1 MFTRILVPTDFSP
14 PSNAALEYARA
25 VATRF
30 GASLHL
36 LHVADDPYRAALAAE
51 VYVPE
56 VEGLRD
62 EIVTNAVTPSEGAA
76 HRRRRRPPSTPR
88 PPPSSARRPGPS
100 STMPA
105 RNDIDLI
112 VMGTHGRG
120 GMAHLL
126 MGSVAER
133 VLRTAPCPVLTV
145 RHARVAATA
154 TAHDEAA
161 MAVPPV
167 LAASST
173 ADRECSAIRAWRR
186 ARTSRCG
193 TAPDR
198 G

>member
-14 PSNAALEYARA
+14 PSNAALDYARA

-36 LHVADDPYRAALAAE
+36 LYVADDPYRAALAAE

-62 EIVTNAVTPSEGAA
+62 EIIASAVSRLKEQLTVADATALHATTAAIIGTPAWTIVDYAGA
-76 HRRRRRPPSTPR
+76 
-88 PPPSSARRPGPS
+88 
-100 STMPA
+100 
-105 RNDIDLI
+105 NDIDLI

-126 MGSVAER
+126 VGSVAER

-145 RHARVAATA
+145 RHAPAVATT
-154 TAHDEAA
+154 TAHADAA
-161 MAVPPV
+161 VAVPPV
-167 LAASST
+167 LAVSST
-173 ADRECSAIRAWRR
+173 VDREC
-186 ARTSRCG
+186 
-193 TAPDR
+193 
-198 G
+198 

>member
-1 MFTRILVPTDFSP
+1 MEDTMFTRILVPTDFSP
-14 PSNAALEYARA
+14 QSNAALEYARA

-62 EIVTNAVTPSEGAA
+62 EIITNAVGRLKEQLTAADTTALHATTAAIIGTPAWTIVDYAGA
-76 HRRRRRPPSTPR
+76 
-88 PPPSSARRPGPS
+88 
-100 STMPA
+100 
-105 RNDIDLI
+105 NDVDLI

-126 MGSVAER
+126 VGSVAEH

-145 RHARVAATA
+145 RYAPATA
-154 TAHDEAA
+154 TAKAHHEAA
-161 MAVPPV
+161 AAVSPV
-167 LAASST
+167 LAASSI
-173 ADRECSAIRAWRR
+173 ADQEC
-186 ARTSRCG
+186 
-193 TAPDR
+193 
-198 G
+198 